1 MTSPAKQL
9 NRDEELALDLRPHWW
24 FFSKHILTGIP
35 LLVVLVL
42 WFEMDDGTLKDA
54 FGWIV
59 ALLTIAWVVWL
70 GLQYLS
76 WTMTNFVVTSQRV
89 MYRTGVLRRHGVEI
103 PLTRLSNINFEQGLW
118 ERMIGAGDL
127 VIESAGEQGQS
138 RFTDV
143 QHPEAVQQE
152 VYRRMEGEARRQ
164 ASFQSEGIAE
174 AVGKAAAPAAPAAA
188 DVPDQIR
195 KLAELRDSGAIS
207 ADEYERKKA
216 ELLERM

>member
-35 LLVVLVL
+35 LLILLVLV
-42 WFEMDDGTLKDA
+42 FGMDDGGFKDA
-54 FGWIV
+54 AMWVMG
-59 ALLTIAWVVWL
+59 LLTIAWVVWL
-70 GLQYLS
+70 GLQYVS
-76 WTMTNFVVTSQRV
+76 WMMTNFVVTSQRV

-118 ERMIGAGDL
+118 ERIIGAGSL

-143 QHPEAVQQE
+143 QNPEAVQQE

-174 AVGKAAAPAAPAAA
+174 AVGKAAAPAAPPAA

>member
-1 MTSPAKQL
+1 MSSPAKQL
-9 NRDEELALDLRPHWW
+9 NPGEEVALDLRPHWW

-35 LLVVLVL
+35 LLILLVLV
-42 WFEMDDGTLKDA
+42 FGMDDGGFKDA
-54 FGWIV
+54 AMWVMG
-59 ALLTIAWVVWL
+59 LLTVAWVVWL

-76 WTMTNFVVTSQRV
+76 WMMTNFVVTSQRV

-118 ERMIGAGDL
+118 ERIIGAGSL

-143 QHPEAVQQE
+143 QNPEAVQQE
-152 VYRRMEGEARRQ
+152 VYRRMEGENRRQ

-174 AVGKAAAPAAPAAA
+174 AVGKVAAPASAPVV

-207 ADEYERKKA
+207 ADEYERKKS